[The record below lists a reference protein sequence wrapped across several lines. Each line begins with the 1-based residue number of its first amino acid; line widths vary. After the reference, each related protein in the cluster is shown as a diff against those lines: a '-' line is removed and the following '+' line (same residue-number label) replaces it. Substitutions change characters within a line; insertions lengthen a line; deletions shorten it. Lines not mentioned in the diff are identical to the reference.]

1 MVCACVLGGL
11 CIKGG
16 GAGRRFWLTSG
27 YWPTYPVMEVKLPEV
42 RGTWCVHVL
51 KRCVLR
57 VRVCEWWWWP
67 AATGPRTQS

>member
-42 RGTWCVHVL
+42 RGMWCVHVY
-51 KRCVLR
+51 
-57 VRVCEWWWWP
+57 
-67 AATGPRTQS
+67 